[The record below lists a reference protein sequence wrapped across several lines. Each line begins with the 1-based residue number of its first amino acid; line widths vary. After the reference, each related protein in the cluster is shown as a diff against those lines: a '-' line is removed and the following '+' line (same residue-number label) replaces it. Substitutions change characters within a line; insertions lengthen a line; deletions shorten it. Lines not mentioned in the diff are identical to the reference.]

1 MEEFGWLLKSSENIR
16 GQIEWFFR
24 NLIPEVV
31 NRVAPVMVISESVSQ
46 SVFSDNEWSQYI
58 MKKLYV
64 SHKNHQ
70 NGCHASQIN
79 GFNSAFLEADT
90 SK

>member
-1 MEEFGWLLKSSENIR
+1 
-16 GQIEWFFR
+16 
-24 NLIPEVV
+24 
-31 NRVAPVMVISESVSQ
+31 MVISESVSQ

-70 NGCHASQIN
+70 NGCHASQISVF
-79 GFNSAFLEADT
+79 FNSAYLEADT